1 MVVSHNNMI
10 PSVKLEKRK
19 TFKET
24 VVKCSLRSILLGE
37 NVQKDAI
44 VKAIGAA
51 NATRPFHWTR

>member
-24 VVKCSLRSILLGE
+24 VVKCSLRCILLGE

-44 VKAIGAA
+44 VKAYVVLE
-51 NATRPFHWTR
+51 NPSSLRTQ